1 MNKEMQ
7 INEKDELGSTYW
19 DFYKEVHGIRPR
31 WVNHDEATVEWYRD
45 ALERLQR
52 EADVLWELEQVQEA
66 EAIAKFEKS
75 IDSLIAAGAGDRA
88 TAIRWL
94 HAANDTNGD
103 TESLCYT
110 LGLPY
115 NYFTKEV

>member
-7 INEKDELGSTYW
+7 INEKDELGATYW

-31 WVNHDEATVEWYRD
+31 WVNHDEATVEWYR
-45 ALERLQR
+45 AELESLQR
-52 EADVLWELEQVQEA
+52 EADAQWEEQLVREG
-66 EAIAKFEKS
+66 EAIAQFEVTVAE
-75 IDSLIAAGAGDRA
+75 LIASGAGDRA

-94 HAANDTNGD
+94 KEANNGD
-103 TESLCYT
+103 DEFLCYT

>member
-31 WVNHDEATVEWYRD
+31 WVNHEEATVEWYRD

-52 EADVLWELEQVQEA
+52 EAEVLWELEQVQEA

-94 HAANDTNGD
+94 KEANNGD
-103 TESLCYT
+103 DEFLCYT